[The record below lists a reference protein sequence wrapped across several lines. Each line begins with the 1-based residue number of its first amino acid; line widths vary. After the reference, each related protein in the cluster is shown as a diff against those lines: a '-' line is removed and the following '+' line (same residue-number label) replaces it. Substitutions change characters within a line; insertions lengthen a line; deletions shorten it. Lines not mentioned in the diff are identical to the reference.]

1 MLGDPA
7 NFIDPDGR
15 AGIPFLQDF
24 MKSDGGFLLEGL
36 AQTVGL
42 AGIGATYY
50 SLVSNLG
57 GIISTAVSVGLSIYS
72 AASSA
77 SNLSEFCADA
87 SSSGYG
93 GFSGNCGFNY
103 NSTFSGSNS
112 FNPDPN
118 SGNGHPGNPED
129 DSVWWDVLQFCVDI
143 VGLVPGAGEA
153 ADAFNVGVSMYRGD
167 SEGATL
173 SLGAMIPVGGWGP
186 GVSKLAKDFKRIM
199 DKTGVTDWFKGLFS
213 KSTKVKVDSPSY
225 GEVVDDVAGSG
236 KLSDST
242 KPLSFS
248 QDAADALVKKLK
260 AEYGGNVTV
269 MKDGVDIFRVHQ
281 PGTHGSDV
289 ATITKIIEH
298 NTPNGPMRR
307 AASEISTFDQTTFEI
322 LQQASNGEGG
332 FSLRTLGGK

>member
-167 SEGATL
+167 SEGAAL
-173 SLGAMIPVGGWGP
+173 SLGAMIPIGGWGP

-225 GEVVDDVAGSG
+225 GEVVDDVAENVDAG
-236 KLSDST
+236 KATDQVSNGVL
-242 KPLSFS
+242 KPLGLGSTAKEGVS
-248 QDAADALVKKLK
+248 RVNPINLNEELALKEIMSDPFKGNIAKLK
-260 AEYGGNVTV
+260 KGMTDDRWHK
-269 MKDGVDIFRVHQ
+269 KDGWKKMTWNNGGVEIHYVGQWQEGVLKAVDDF
-281 PGTHGSDV
+281 
-289 ATITKIIEH
+289 KIII
-298 NTPNGPMRR
+298 P
-307 AASEISTFDQTTFEI
+307 
-322 LQQASNGEGG
+322 
-332 FSLRTLGGK
+332 